1 MKKIHFIEMNKYVKV
16 DVQSLLIS
24 SNKWITNG
32 VNNEYFYVVEEAY
45 LGSPT
50 NQSIIDNFTNYI
62 LGEGLIDESGSVD
75 VTTILG
81 EEDLRNAVTDF
92 KMQGACAF
100 QVIYNF
106 GGGVN
111 KLYYI
116 PTKSLAVNKEAD
128 ITDDITSYWYSFDW
142 RFRTRY
148 KPQEFPAFGYGN
160 GLETEI
166 LYIKRQSAQPVYALP
181 DWQSGIQ
188 YCQTEEELSNY
199 YNKHIKNNFSA
210 GKIININ
217 QGTTDSEEA
226 KEEAEQVILRKVTG
240 SNAAGN
246 TVVSFNDNYENRT
259 TVESIEITD
268 AYSQFQF
275 LSAECLEKIMLSHKV
290 NDKSLFGLP
299 MPTGFNSAAEQ
310 MVQSLKILYRSQI
323 NPMRKILTTGLE
335 KAFKK
340 TNPNVKLVF
349 VDYEE
354 LRVTTQPIIEQP
366 IVEPQT
372 LKMAAEKV
380 SFDYDDTLT
389 TEKGVLAL
397 ERALAS
403 GKVVYIIS
411 ARGTKTG
418 MLSFADEHGIPFN
431 RVFATSSNKAKVEKV
446 LELGIETHYDNNQDV
461 VDELPGIGKKI

>member
-1 MKKIHFIEMNKYVKV
+1 MKRIHLLEMNKYVKV
-16 DVQSLLIS
+16 DIQSLLIS

-32 VNNEYFYVVEEAY
+32 ADNSYFYTVEEAY

-62 LGEGLIDESGSVD
+62 LGEGLEDISGTVD
-75 VTTILG
+75 IEAILG

-106 GGGVN
+106 GGGVS

-128 ITDDITSYWYSFDW
+128 ITDDVKSYWYSFDW

-148 KPQEFPAFGYGN
+148 KPEEIPAFGCGN

-226 KEEAEQVILRKVTG
+226 MEEAEQAILSKVAG
-240 SNAAGN
+240 SNNAGN
-246 TVVSFNDNYENRT
+246 VVVSFNDNYENRT

-275 LSAECLEKIMLSHKV
+275 LSQECLEKIMLSHKV

-299 MPTGFNSAAEQ
+299 MPSGFNSVAEQ

-323 NPMRKILTTGLE
+323 NPSRKILTSNLE
-335 KAFKK
+335 KVFKK
-340 TNPNVKLVF
+340 NSPNVKLVF
-349 VDYEE
+349 KDYEE
-354 LRVTTQPIIEQP
+354 LQIKETPPAETPPVQMIG
-366 IVEPQT
+366 
-372 LKMAAEKV
+372 EKV

-389 TEKGVLAL
+389 TEAGLSAL
-397 ERALAS
+397 KKAIND
-403 GKVVYIIS
+403 GKSVYIIS
-411 ARGTKTG
+411 ARQSPVGMFNLADDYGISHNKVYATG
-418 MLSFADEHGIPFN
+418 
-431 RVFATSSNKAKVEKV
+431 SNKAKLEKI
-446 LELGIETHYDNNQDV
+446 LELGITEHYDNNQDV
-461 VDELPGIGKKI
+461 IDQLNGIGKKI

>member
-16 DVQSLLIS
+16 DIQSLLIS

-62 LGEGLIDESGSVD
+62 LGEGLEDTTGSVD
-75 VTTILG
+75 ISTILG

-100 QVIYNF
+100 QVIYNY

-111 KLYYI
+111 KLYYV
-116 PTKSLAVNKEAD
+116 PTKSLAVNKEED
-128 ITDDITSYWYSFDW
+128 ITDEVKSYWYSFDW
-142 RFRTRY
+142 RFRTKY

-160 GLETEI
+160 GLESEI

-226 KEEAEQVILRKVTG
+226 MEEAEQAILRKVTG

-275 LSAECLEKIMLSHKV
+275 LSQECLEKIMLSHKV
-290 NDKSLFGLP
+290 NDKALFGLP
-299 MPTGFNSAAEQ
+299 MPSGFSSVAEQ

-323 NPMRKILTTGLE
+323 NPMRKILTSNLE
-335 KAFKK
+335 RVFKK
-340 TNPNVKLVF
+340 NNPNVKLAF

-354 LRVTTQPIIEQP
+354 LRVTTQPITQ
-366 IVEPQT
+366 PQT
-372 LKMAAEKV
+372 LKIAAEKI

-389 TEKGVLAL
+389 TGKGILAL
-397 ERALAS
+397 ERALTS

-411 ARGTKTG
+411 ARNTKTG
-418 MLSFADEHGIPFN
+418 ILSFAAKHGIPFD
-431 RVFATSSNKAKVEKV
+431 RVFATGSNKAKAEKV
-446 LELGIETHYDNNQDV
+446 LELGMTIHYDNNQDV
-461 VDELPGIGKKI
+461 IDKLPNIGKKI

>member
-1 MKKIHFIEMNKYVKV
+1 MKRIHLLEMNKYVKV
-16 DVQSLLIS
+16 DIQSLLIS

-32 VNNEYFYVVEEAY
+32 ADNSYFYVVEEAY

-62 LGEGLIDESGSVD
+62 LGEGLIDESGSID
-75 VTTILG
+75 ITTILG

-106 GGGVN
+106 GGGLN
-111 KLYYI
+111 KLYYV
-116 PTKSLAVNKEAD
+116 PTKSLAVNKETD
-128 ITDDITSYWYSFDW
+128 ITDDVTSYWYSFDW

-226 KEEAEQVILRKVTG
+226 MEEAEQAILNKVTG
-240 SNAAGN
+240 SNNAGN
-246 TVVSFNDNYENRT
+246 VIVSFNDNKENAT

-275 LSAECLEKIMLSHKV
+275 LSTECLEKIMLSHKV
-290 NDKSLFGLP
+290 NDKALFGLP
-299 MPTGFNSAAEQ
+299 MPSGFSSVAEQ

-323 NPMRKILTTGLE
+323 NPMRKILTSNLE
-335 KAFKK
+335 RAFKK
-340 TNPNVKLVF
+340 NSPNVKLVF

-354 LRVTTQPIIEQP
+354 LQVTKQPVAEEQP
-366 IVEPQT
+366 LPPVKVDNEN
-372 LKMAAEKV
+372 V

-389 TEKGVLAL
+389 TDKGILEL

-403 GKVVYIIS
+403 GKIVFIIS
-411 ARGTKTG
+411 ARHSPGGIFK
-418 MLSFADEHGIPFN
+418 LADENGIPHN
-431 RVFATSSNKAKVEKV
+431 RVYATGSNKAKIEKI
-446 LELGIETHYDNNQDV
+446 LELGITEHYDNNQDV
-461 VDELPGIGKKI
+461 IDKLPSIGKKI

>member
-16 DVQSLLIS
+16 DIQSLLIS

-32 VNNEYFYVVEEAY
+32 ADNTYFYVVEEAY

-62 LGEGLIDESGSVD
+62 LGEGLEDETGSLD
-75 VTTILG
+75 ISTILG

-142 RFRTRY
+142 RLRTRY

-160 GLETEI
+160 GLESEI
-166 LYIKRQSAQPVYALP
+166 LYIKRQSAQPIYALP

-226 KEEAEQVILRKVTG
+226 MEEAEQAILRKVTG
-240 SNAAGN
+240 SSAAGN

-275 LSAECLEKIMLSHKV
+275 LSGECLEKIMLSHKV

-299 MPTGFNSAAEQ
+299 MPTGFSSAAEQ

-340 TNPNVKLVF
+340 NDPNVKLVF

-354 LRVTTQPIIEQP
+354 LRVTTQPIIE
-366 IVEPQT
+366 PQT

-389 TEKGVLAL
+389 TDRGVLAL
-397 ERALAS
+397 ERTLAS

-411 ARGTKTG
+411 ARNNVGG
-418 MLSFADEHGIPFN
+418 MYRLAEEHGIPTN

>member
-1 MKKIHFIEMNKYVKV
+1 MKRIHLLEMNKYVKV

-32 VNNEYFYVVEEAY
+32 VNNEYFYVVEDAY

-62 LGEGLIDESGSVD
+62 LGEGLEDTSGSVD

-92 KMQGACAF
+92 KMQGACVF

-106 GGGVN
+106 GGGIS
-111 KLYYI
+111 KLYYV
-116 PTKSLAVNKEAD
+116 PTKSIAVNKEDD
-128 ITDDITSYWYSFDW
+128 ITDDVKSYWYSFDW
-142 RFRTRY
+142 RYRTKYR
-148 KPQEFPAFGYGN
+148 PQEFPAFGCGN

-217 QGTTDSEEA
+217 QGTTDSDEA
-226 KEEAEQVILRKVTG
+226 MEEAEQAILNKVTG

-246 TVVSFNDNYENRT
+246 VIISFNDNKDNAT

-275 LSAECLEKIMLSHKV
+275 LSQECLEKIMLSHKV

-299 MPTGFNSAAEQ
+299 MPSGFNSVAEQ

-323 NPMRKILTTGLE
+323 NPMRKILTSNLD
-335 KAFKK
+335 KVFKK
-340 TNPNVKLVF
+340 AYPNVKLAF
-349 VDYEE
+349 KDYEE
-354 LRVTTQPIIEQP
+354 LQVQSAP
-366 IVEPQT
+366 VQT
-372 LKMAAEKV
+372 PPVQMVGEKV
-380 SFDYDDTLT
+380 SFDYDNAT
-389 TEKGVLAL
+389 TEEGLSAL
-397 ERALAS
+397 KQAIND
-403 GKVVYIIS
+403 GKSVYIIS
-411 ARGTKTG
+411 ARHSPGGMFKLADDYGIAHSKVYATG
-418 MLSFADEHGIPFN
+418 
-431 RVFATSSNKAKVEKV
+431 SNKAKVEKI
-446 LELGIETHYDNNQDV
+446 LELGIVEHYDNNQDV
-461 VDELPGIGKKI
+461 IDQLSGIGKKI

>member
-16 DVQSLLIS
+16 DIQSLLIS

-32 VNNEYFYVVEEAY
+32 ADNTYFYVVEEAY

-62 LGEGLIDESGSVD
+62 LGEGLEDETGLIDI
-75 VTTILG
+75 TTILG

-160 GLETEI
+160 GLESEI
-166 LYIKRQSAQPVYALP
+166 LYIKRQSAQPIYALP

-226 KEEAEQVILRKVTG
+226 MEEAEQAILRKVTG
-240 SNAAGN
+240 SSAAGN

-275 LSAECLEKIMLSHKV
+275 LSGECLEKIMLSHKV

-299 MPTGFNSAAEQ
+299 MPTGFSSAAEQ

-340 TNPNVKLVF
+340 NDPNVKLVF

-354 LRVTTQPIIEQP
+354 LRVTTQPI
-366 IVEPQT
+366 VEPQT
-372 LKMAAEKV
+372 LKMAVEKV

-389 TEKGVLAL
+389 TDRGVLAL

-411 ARGTKTG
+411 ARNNVGG
-418 MLSFADEHGIPFN
+418 MYRLAEEHWIPTN

>member
-16 DVQSLLIS
+16 DIQSLLIS

-32 VNNEYFYVVEEAY
+32 VDNTYFYTVEEAY

-62 LGEGLIDESGSVD
+62 LGEGLEDETGSVD
-75 VTTILG
+75 VSTILG

-128 ITDDITSYWYSFDW
+128 ITDDVTSYWYSFDW

-226 KEEAEQVILRKVTG
+226 MEEAEEAILRKVTG

-275 LSAECLEKIMLSHKV
+275 LSLECLEKIMLSHKV
-290 NDKSLFGLP
+290 NDKALFGLP
-299 MPTGFNSAAEQ
+299 MPSGFSSVAEQ

-323 NPMRKILTTGLE
+323 NPMRKILTSNLE
-335 KAFKK
+335 RVFKK
-340 TNPNVKLVF
+340 NSPNVKLVF

-354 LRVTTQPIIEQP
+354 LRVTTQPTTQ
-366 IVEPQT
+366 PQT

-389 TEKGVLAL
+389 TDRGILAL
-397 ERALAS
+397 ERALAA
-403 GKVVYIIS
+403 GKIVYIIS
-411 ARGTKTG
+411 ARSEASGIYK
-418 MLSFADEHGIPFN
+418 LADENGIPHN
-431 RVFATSSNKAKVEKV
+431 RIYATGSNDKKVEKV

-461 VDELPGIGKKI
+461 IDKLPGIGKKI

>member
-1 MKKIHFIEMNKYVKV
+1 MKNRLHILNLNQYVKV
-16 DVQSLLIS
+16 DIQSLINTS
-24 SNKWITNG
+24 QKWITNG
-32 VNNEYFYVVEEAY
+32 PDNNYFITVENAY

-62 LGEGLIDESGSVD
+62 LGEGLIDESGSLD
-75 VTTILG
+75 IETILE

-106 GGGVN
+106 GGTVS

-116 PTKSLAVNKEAD
+116 PTKSLAPNREDD
-128 ITDDITSYWYSFDW
+128 ITDDVTSYWYSFDW
-142 RFRTRY
+142 RFRTKY
-148 KPQEFPAFGYGN
+148 KPVQTPTFGYGD
-160 GLETEI
+160 GLQTEI
-166 LYIKRQSAQPVYALP
+166 LYIKRQSAQPVFALP

-226 KEEAEQVILRKVTG
+226 MEEAERSILNKVAG

-246 TVVSFNDNYENRT
+246 TIVSFNDNYENRT
-259 TVESIEITD
+259 TVDSIEITD

-299 MPTGFNSAAEQ
+299 IPSGFSSVAEQ
-310 MVQSLKILYRSQI
+310 MIQSLKILYRSQI
-323 NPMRKILTTGLE
+323 NPSRKILTKGLE
-335 KAFKK
+335 RALKLN
-340 TNPNVKLVF
+340 NPNVKLKF
-349 VDYEE
+349 QDYEE
-354 LRVTTQPIIEQP
+354 LRVDSVEVTTLPTPE
-366 IVEPQT
+366 VN
-372 LKMAAEKV
+372 MAGEKV

-389 TEKGVLAL
+389 TQKGISLL
-397 ERALAS
+397 EEAISS

-411 ARGTKTG
+411 ARNTKTG
-418 MLSFADEHGIPFN
+418 MLPLADKYKISFDK
-431 RVFATSSNKAKVEKV
+431 VYATGSNKAKVEKI
-446 LELGIETHYDNNQDV
+446 LELGITEHYDNNQDV
-461 VDELPGIGKKI
+461 IDQLNGIGKKI